1 MRSLESCRGDSLRKG
16 SLLVEALV
24 AMIIITF
31 SIGIA
36 MVSSF
41 NLLQKSYENQA
52 LVELGDILL
61 NECEKIITQNQS
73 QISDSSKQIE
83 YHGKKF
89 TVTITRKTVNYRG
102 KFIQTSEPADT
113 TPLNMSSLA
122 NTVVV
127 IVRVTDS
134 KGRYIETRVVPKQW

>member
-1 MRSLESCRGDSLRKG
+1 MRKG